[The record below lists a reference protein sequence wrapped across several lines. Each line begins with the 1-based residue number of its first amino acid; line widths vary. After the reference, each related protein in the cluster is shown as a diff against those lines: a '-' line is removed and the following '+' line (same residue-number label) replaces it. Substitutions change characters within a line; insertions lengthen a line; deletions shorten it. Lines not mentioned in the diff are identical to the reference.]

1 MVTQL
6 LEQAAHTSPSKQLV
20 KGTHRVKNKTK
31 SRDNNDS
38 SSLLVFEKQVKL
50 CLQHYSGD
58 NIDLY
63 NSTTAQDPL

>member
-6 LEQAAHTSPSKQLV
+6 LGHSAHTSPSEQLA

-31 SRDNNDS
+31 SIDNHDNS
-38 SSLLVFEKQVKL
+38 GLLVFEKQVKQ
-50 CLQHYSGD
+50 CPQYYPGD